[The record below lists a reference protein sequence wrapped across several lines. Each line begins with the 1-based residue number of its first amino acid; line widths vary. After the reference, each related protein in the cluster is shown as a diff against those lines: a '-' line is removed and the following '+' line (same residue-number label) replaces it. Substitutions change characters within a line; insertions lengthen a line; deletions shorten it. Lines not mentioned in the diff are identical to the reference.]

1 MACHVSEWA
10 TQGHPEDV
18 PAQELK
24 RDAYQER
31 LTTARETMMQG
42 IYRAAMNDAVIAL
55 GEEPAAPGRL
65 AL

>member
-1 MACHVSEWA
+1 MACHVAEWA
-10 TQGHPEDV
+10 THGHPEDA

-24 RDAYQER
+24 RDAYRER
-31 LTTARETMMQG
+31 LATARETMTQG
-42 IYRAAMNDAVIAL
+42 IYRAAMNDAAVAL